1 MRIKANGIQI
11 NCELSGKED
20 APVVV
25 LSHSLG
31 SGMAMWNPQLEALEP
46 YYRVLRYDMRG
57 HGKSDAPEGAY
68 TLDQLAADVI
78 GLLDALGMDA
88 VHFVGLSI
96 GGMIGQC
103 MGLNYADRLKS
114 LVLCD
119 TAPVI
124 PKEARPMF
132 EERKQT
138 AREKGMPALVDGTL
152 QRWFTLSYL
161 NTNSPEIDLIRKQF
175 LATPVAGF
183 IGCSEAIL
191 GLNYLG
197 RLSEIKLPS
206 LIIVGEDDPATPMAA
221 SEAIHARIPTSQLE
235 VLPAAAHLS
244 NIEQAEKFNS
254 CLMRFLKKQQGTS

>member
-1 MRIKANGIQI
+1 MRIDTNGIQI

-20 APVVV
+20 ASVVV

-31 SGMAMWNPQLEALEP
+31 SGMAMWKPQLEALEP

-57 HGKSDAPEGAY
+57 HGESDAPEGAY

-78 GLLDALGMDA
+78 GLLDALGMNA

-103 MGLNYADRLKS
+103 LGLNYANRLKS

-132 EERKQT
+132 KEREQI
-138 AREKGMPALVDGTL
+138 AREKGMPALVEGTL

-161 NTNSPEIDLIRKQF
+161 KANSPTIDLIRKQF
-175 LATPVAGF
+175 LATPVTGF

-191 GLNYLG
+191 GLNYLD

-206 LIIVGEDDPATPMAA
+206 LIIVGEDDPGTPVAA
-221 SEAIHARIPTSQLE
+221 SEAIHARIPNSKLE
-235 VLPAAAHLS
+235 ILPSAAHLS
-244 NIEQAEKFNS
+244 NIEQAELFNS
-254 CLMRFLKKQQGTS
+254 CLLSFLKKR